1 MSVSAKV
8 LLLNE
13 MIEQKVRPTELAR
26 RMKTT
31 PQEVNRIINIRHATK
46 IDRIASAVSALGKT
60 LEIRA
65 V

>member
-1 MSVSAKV
+1 
-8 LLLNE
+8 
-13 MIEQKVRPTELAR
+13 
-26 RMKTT
+26 MKTT